1 MEIIKTIIHDGY
13 YELGIIYYYLIAPA
27 VWWIDWDGISWHYV
41 CKQLDKTNTKESQMH
56 ELD

>member
-41 CKQLDKTNTKESQMH
+41 CKQLDKTNTK
-56 ELD
+56 